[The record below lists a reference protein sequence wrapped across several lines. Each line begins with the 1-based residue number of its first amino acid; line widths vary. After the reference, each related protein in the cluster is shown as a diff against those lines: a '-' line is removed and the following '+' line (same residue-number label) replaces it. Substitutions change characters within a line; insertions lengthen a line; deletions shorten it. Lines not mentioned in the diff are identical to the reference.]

1 MSDTVV
7 VTASAG
13 AFPGLVA
20 ALRKI
25 PVTVEV
31 RPLMNFAPPA
41 DWAPLDAALD
51 RVGEYGAVVF
61 TSPRAAEPFA
71 ARLKERRTA
80 WPVED
85 NAPQV
90 WASGPQTAA
99 ALHGALGQVR
109 LPLGRDKGQLGAAK
123 ALARA
128 MLEEKVAGPVL
139 FPCGEAHRD
148 ELPAELRQ
156 NRITV
161 DEIVCYRSVLAAE
174 SDARVAALRGSVL
187 VVASPR
193 VAELLAHACPRGAR
207 PKLLAVGP
215 TTAESARAAGWS
227 PSAVAS
233 EPTVRA
239 LASAIRSLLA
249 NR

>member
-1 MSDTVV
+1 MTDTVV

-13 AFPGLVA
+13 AFPGLVE

-25 PVTVEV
+25 PVTVEE

-41 DWAPLDAALD
+41 DWVPLDAALERIND
-51 RVGEYGAVVF
+51 YGAVVI

-71 ARLKERRTA
+71 ARLRERRAKCPTEQGM
-80 WPVED
+80 P
-85 NAPQV
+85 PV
-90 WASGPQTAA
+90 WASGPRTAA
-99 ALHGALGQVR
+99 ALHGALGRVR
-109 LPLGRDKGQLGAAK
+109 LPPGRGPGRFGAAK

-156 NRITV
+156 NGIAV

-174 SDARVAALRGSVL
+174 SEARVAASRGSVL

-193 VAELLAHACPRGAR
+193 VAELLARVCPRGAR
-207 PKLLAVGP
+207 PALLAVGP
-215 TTAESARAAGWS
+215 TTAESARTAGWY

-233 EPTVRA
+233 EPTARA
-239 LASAIRSLLA
+239 LASAIQSLLA

>member
-1 MSDTVV
+1 MTDTVV

-20 ALRKI
+20 ALGKI
-25 PVTVEV
+25 PVTVEE

-51 RVGEYGAVVF
+51 RAGEYGAVVL
-61 TSPRAAEPFA
+61 TSPRAAEAFA
-71 ARLKERRTA
+71 ARLKERRTE
-80 WPVED
+80 WPTE
-85 NAPQV
+85 PSTPPV

-99 ALHGALGQVR
+99 ALHGLLGR
-109 LPLGRDKGQLGAAK
+109 ICLPLGRGRGQLGAAK
-123 ALARA
+123 ALAQA

-156 NRITV
+156 NGITV

-174 SDARVAALRGSVL
+174 SEARVAASRGSVL
-187 VVASPR
+187 IVASPR
-193 VAELLAHACPRGAR
+193 VADLLARACPRGTR
-207 PKLLAVGP
+207 PALLAVGP

-227 PSAVAS
+227 PSAVAL
-233 EPTVRA
+233 EPTARA

>member
-1 MSDTVV
+1 MTDTVV
-7 VTASAG
+7 VTASVG

-25 PVTVEV
+25 PVMVEE
-31 RPLMNFAPPA
+31 RPLMNFAPPL
-41 DWAPLDAALD
+41 DWAPFDAALN
-51 RVGEYGAVVF
+51 RIAEYRAVVF

-71 ARLKERRTA
+71 ARLKERRA
-80 WPVED
+80 HWAAEPD
-85 NAPQV
+85 LPAP
-90 WASGPQTAA
+90 WASGPQTAT
-99 ALHGALGQVR
+99 ALHGALGPVR
-109 LPLGRDKGQLGAAK
+109 LPLRRGRGQLGAAK

-128 MLEEKVAGPVL
+128 MLEEKVCGPVL

-156 NRITV
+156 SGIAV
-161 DEIVCYRSVLAAE
+161 DEIVCYRSVLAGE
-174 SDARVAALRGSVL
+174 SEARVAASRGSVL

-193 VAELLAHACPRGAR
+193 VASLLARACPRGTR
-207 PKLLAVGP
+207 PELLAVGP

-233 EPTVRA
+233 EPTARA
-239 LASAIRSLLA
+239 LASAVRSLLA